1 MKIRVGIAS
10 ILLILSLSLLF
21 VGISTASI
29 SPLIPNK
36 TDVDTSNNIVVQS
49 ESTNK
54 TRELAKQRRNYIE
67 SQIIESENIESENIE
82 ISDCIVI
89 GDSNTVRMD
98 MYDTSISEAKHISAI
113 VGVGVGGFDNYTN
126 SSNTTSGR
134 TIKSDLDKLND
145 SYFQDVVIMLGTNDY
160 NKDGIEFIN
169 QYKSILDYVYD
180 RNSNAKVYMVTIPP
194 VNNSKSPSIQD
205 NDADRISYLIA
216 DMSNN
221 YNKLDIEL
229 IDLNNYLSASDM
241 SSDYGDGYHFSKS
254 GAEKAAEYIVENL

>member
-1 MKIRVGIAS
+1 
-10 ILLILSLSLLF
+10 
-21 VGISTASI
+21 
-29 SPLIPNK
+29 
-36 TDVDTSNNIVVQS
+36 
-49 ESTNK
+49 
-54 TRELAKQRRNYIE
+54 
-67 SQIIESENIESENIE
+67 
-82 ISDCIVI
+82 
-89 GDSNTVRMD
+89 

-134 TIKSDLDKLND
+134 TIKSDLDRLND

-160 NKDGIEFIN
+160 NKDGIDFIN
-169 QYKSILDYVYD
+169 QYESILDYIYN

-241 SSDYGDGYHFSKS
+241 SSGYGDGYHFSKS